1 MGERVSAATDLITKR
16 VELRIQVGFVKV
28 IWHRVC
34 STRRSSQLVDT
45 DRQAMALAWLLA
57 RT

>member
-28 IWHRVC
+28 IRHRVR